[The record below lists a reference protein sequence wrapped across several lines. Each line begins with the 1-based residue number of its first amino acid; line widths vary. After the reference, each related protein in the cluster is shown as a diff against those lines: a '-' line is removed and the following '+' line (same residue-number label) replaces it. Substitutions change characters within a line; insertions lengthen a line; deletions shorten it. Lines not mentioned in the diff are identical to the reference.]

1 MLRPRS
7 SLIGTLAAS
16 LALVALFALPHP
28 ARAADASAATAGQAK
43 ASGNNLSVGG
53 MQFRVPAEWKPTQPD
68 NSLRFA
74 QFIATPGAAD
84 PVEMVVFYF
93 APGRG
98 GTQEE
103 NIARWA
109 SQFTDDQGGAV
120 KPTMRRTV
128 VNNMLVTRMELSGN
142 YSRGVGMGVAGGN
155 LKKGQALWAAIVA
168 TPFQGNLTFHLF
180 GPQAAVKQQA
190 KRFESMLKTMKFTG
204 H

>member
-1 MLRPRS
+1 MACIESKSLRG
-7 SLIGTLAAS
+7 IA
-16 LALVALFALPHP
+16 ALVAAVMIALPATP
-28 ARAADASAATAGQAK
+28 WAADGAAATAGQTK
-43 ASGNNLSVGG
+43 ASGNSLSVGG
-53 MQFRVPAEWKPTQPD
+53 MQFKVPAEWRPTEPD

-84 PVEMVVFYF
+84 PVELVVFYF
-93 APGRG
+93 PPGRG

-109 SQFTDDQGGAV
+109 SQFTDDKGGAV
-120 KPTMRRTV
+120 KPAMRRTV
-128 VNNMLVTRMELSGN
+128 VNNMLVTRMELAGN

-155 LKKGQALWAAIVA
+155 LKKDQALWAAIVA

-190 KRFESMLKTMKFTG
+190 KRFETLLKSMKFTG

>member
-1 MLRPRS
+1 MIARLSARIAFAGFIAFAPA
-7 SLIGTLAAS
+7 TFAA
-16 LALVALFALPHP
+16 
-28 ARAADASAATAGQAK
+28 AADPTAETAGSPVAR
-43 ASGNNLSVGG
+43 GNNLSVGG
-53 MQFRVPAEWKPTQPD
+53 MQFKVPTDWKPTQPD

-74 QFIATPGAAD
+74 QFVVTPGAKD
-84 PVEMVVFYF
+84 PVELVVFYF

-109 SQFTDDQGGAV
+109 SQFTDDNGGAV
-120 KPTMRRTV
+120 KPSMRRTV
-128 VNNMLVTRMELSGN
+128 VNNMLVTRMELAGN
-142 YSRGVGMGVAGGN
+142 YSRGVGMGVTGSN
-155 LKKGQALWAAIVA
+155 LKKDQALWAAIVA

-180 GPQAAVKQQA
+180 GPQAEVKKQA